1 MTYYSERLNS
11 TSGWV
16 SQLTSTRAGTT
27 PHTETKQC

>member
-1 MTYYSERLNS
+1 MTYYSENL
-11 TSGWV
+11 TPSGWV